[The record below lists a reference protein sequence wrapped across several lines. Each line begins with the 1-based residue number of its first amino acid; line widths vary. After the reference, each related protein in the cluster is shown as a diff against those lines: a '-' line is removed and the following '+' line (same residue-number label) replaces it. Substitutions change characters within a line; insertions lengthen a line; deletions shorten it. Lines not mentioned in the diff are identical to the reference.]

1 MYFPFRCKEFKET
14 KKGSGYMV
22 YFENQYGQRLGYYV
36 SNDRIEEYRSIYSV
50 GSVYRLDVYARSGT
64 NGMELA
70 LDVPGLMPDEPL
82 F

>member
-1 MYFPFRCKEFKET
+1 MYFLFRCNEFKET
-14 KKGSGYMV
+14 QKRSGYMV
-22 YFENQYGQRLGYYV
+22 YFENQFGQRLGYYV
-36 SNDRIEEYRSIYSV
+36 PNDRVEEYRALYTV

-70 LDVPGLMPDEPL
+70 LDVPGHMPDEPL